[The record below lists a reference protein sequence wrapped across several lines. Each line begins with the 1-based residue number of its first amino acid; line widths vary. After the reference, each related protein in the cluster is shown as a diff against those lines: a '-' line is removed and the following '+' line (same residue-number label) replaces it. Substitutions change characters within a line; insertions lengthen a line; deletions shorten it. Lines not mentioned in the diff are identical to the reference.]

1 MAEGSVA
8 TEQEISGQ
16 TPKEDPWAKLAET
29 APKPKESKPIKAV
42 KEAVKRTAQAAVV
55 AIRLM
60 VGPGDE
66 ALGAVAPVADTIIK
80 GVGHSQ
86 QKEDP
91 SRGQKPSEALAPV
104 LPPNKQAELAE
115 KSKPKDDPTV
125 TV

>member
-16 TPKEDPWAKLAET
+16 TKAAK
-29 APKPKESKPIKAV
+29 SGV
-42 KEAVKRTAQAAVV
+42 KEALKHTAQAALLAVRV
-55 AIRLM
+55 AF
-60 VGPGDE
+60 GPGDE
-66 ALGAVAPVADTIIK
+66 VVGAALPVVDNLTKTAS
-80 GVGHSQ
+80 HSGQ
-86 QKEDP
+86 REDP

-115 KSKPKDDPTV
+115 KSKPKNDPTG